1 MVRIGGGGGREKE
14 RGEIGKENLVG
25 ERSMGRRRRYEG
37 EEGEKGRVSDP
48 VDIDRTRFQL

>member
-1 MVRIGGGGGREKE
+1 MEEGRGREKE

-37 EEGEKGRVSDP
+37 EKGRVSDP

>member
-1 MVRIGGGGGREKE
+1 MEEGRGREKE

-25 ERSMGRRRRYEG
+25 ERSMGRRRGYEG